1 MGVQVRE
8 KPKDSGVYWVFIN
21 HHGRRKAKRVGD
33 EKTARGVAEKINA
46 KLVLGD
52 FRFEEK
58 EDNTTF
64 KEVADLWVQFPHDWK
79 KSTRQSYKNEL
90 KNHLFPL
97 LGKKLIRDITLKDLR
112 LLFDKLYSEG
122 LALPTL
128 RLVRAPLAG
137 VFSYALETEIIER
150 NPVRDLTL
158 KYKKKPFEIVPLD
171 EKESIAF
178 LEQAKSHLE
187 GKYYPALLCA
197 LRTGMRVGE
206 LQALEWGNID
216 FEERTIEVCMSWRRE
231 GLTRTKNKKRRR
243 IDMSPMLASVLKDH
257 RTAQKRNAIKKGK
270 PFPVRVFAP
279 VGKDLMSR
287 TAFKEAIDACC
298 GGARIG
304 KIRTHDLR
312 HSYATIRLLRG
323 HNIGDVSYQLGHSSI
338 KITYDVYAHWIP
350 GTFKSEVD
358 DLDNVKPT
366 TLQNDAIGCAGVAE

>member
-1 MGVQVRE
+1 LKQKGNQ
-8 KPKDSGVYWVFIN
+8 
-21 HHGRRKAKRVGD
+21 HHRSKQ
-33 EKTARGVAEKINA
+33 VAERWLEI
-46 KLVLGD
+46 
-52 FRFEEK
+52 
-58 EDNTTF
+58 
-64 KEVADLWVQFPHDWK
+64 PHDWK
-79 KSTRQSYKNEL
+79 TSTRRSYRHEL
-90 KNHLFPL
+90 KNHLCPV
-97 LGKKLIRDITLKDLR
+97 LGKKPMRDITLKDLR
-112 LLFDKLYSEG
+112 LLFDGLYSEG

-137 VFSYALETEIIER
+137 VFSYAMETEIIKR

-178 LEQAKSHLE
+178 LEQAKNHLE

-216 FEERTIEVCMSWRRE
+216 FEERTIEVSKSWRRD

-243 IDMSPMLASVLKDH
+243 IDMSPLLAGVLKDH
-257 RTAQKRNAIKKGK
+257 RTAQKRRAIKKGK

-279 VGKDLMSR
+279 VGKDLMGR
-287 TAFKEAIDACC
+287 TAFKETIDACC
-298 GGARIG
+298 SGAGISR

-338 KITYDVYAHWIP
+338 KITYDVYVHWIP

-358 DLDNVKPT
+358 DLDNVKPD
-366 TLQNDAIGCAGVAE
+366 TLQNDAMVALGLQNEAKKGRLSKLKSYYFSILRSILEQNV